1 MDESR
6 YLDLAHGTFRRLLD
20 AFDAIDVD
28 EADAESA
35 GDVITITWKDGSRCV
50 VNTQRPVRQV
60 WLAGGARAWH
70 FDWDEASGSW
80 LDDKG
85 SGAELCATIEAIAR
99 DKGIAIAIARA
110 ARPAGSAGER

>member
-6 YLDLAHGTFRRLLD
+6 YLDLAHGTFRRILD
-20 AFDAIDVD
+20 AFDDVD
-28 EADAESA
+28 IEDADAESA
-35 GDVITITWKDGSRCV
+35 GDVITITWKDGARCV

-70 FDWDEASGSW
+70 FSWDEASSSW

-99 DKGIAIAIARA
+99 DKGVEIEIS
-110 ARPAGSAGER
+110 RPSAGAGGR